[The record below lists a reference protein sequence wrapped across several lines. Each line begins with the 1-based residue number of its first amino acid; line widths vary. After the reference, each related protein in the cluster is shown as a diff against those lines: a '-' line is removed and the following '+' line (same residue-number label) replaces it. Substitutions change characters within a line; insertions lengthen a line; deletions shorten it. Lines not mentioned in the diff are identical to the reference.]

1 MKNLNSYKKI
11 AKELIKEA
19 AWDRKFGEPLPT
31 LSSVMEEAEVD
42 DDKIIKYKDKEGESQ
57 EMTAGAAKKQPEDH
71 PAKIEYDKMKDKDD
85 KDSEQPSGK
94 ALGGSDFERDFDDK
108 DDEPKG
114 DDEPKDSELASKL
127 SKMDDDE
134 FEKEMDDIRDQ
145 AKNLAFQKM
154 YSDPTSTAYMGGAPS
169 EKEEEEFRKKYDAYQ
184 AEYEKRNPQDEPEDE
199 PEDEPKKKGFFS
211 KMFGKKESISIN
223 GKKYKAIK

>member
-1 MKNLNSYKKI
+1 MISLHEI
-11 AKELIKEA
+11 AKNIN
-19 AWDRKFGEPLPT
+19 
-31 LSSVMEEAEVD
+31 EAEVD
-42 DDKIIKYKDKEGESQ
+42 DDEIIKYKDKDGESA
-57 EMTAGAAKKQPEDH
+57 EMKAGSAKTMEKDH
-71 PAKIEYDKMKDKDD
+71 PAKLAWDKMQDDGGDD
-85 KDSEQPSGK
+85 KKDSGGK
-94 ALGGSDFERDFDDK
+94 LGGSDFSRDGG

-114 DDEPKDSELASKL
+114 EPESDDEPKDSELASKL

-199 PEDEPKKKGFFS
+199 PKDEPKKKGFFS

-223 GKKYKAIK
+223 GKKYKAIKESKEPTKPTIHPFKETYKKIGGK